1 MNAVWSA
8 TKEIC
13 QVWPLMCPTRD
24 RIWLA
29 LGKDREKYTF
39 WFQAQPWQQKQLCD
53 SIFLSLSSS
62 SQCLL
67 DTSNL
72 IFCGDGF
79 ALESHLP
86 TWKIPAF
93 QKRSC
98 DEPIV
103 EALRSLQLRIQIGK
117 IYAWMRMYT
126 TASSD
131 DSSFS
136 KFVWID
142 KDRES
147 LLWICGLATCVCT
160 ANYATEEMTQVGNL
174 IHESIGPHF
183 LLNRWGSQSKVAGGD
198 NWAKSMENDIGRQ
211 YVSNY
216 CPKSKKLNPWP
227 PKPLNIDIGQSF
239 PTSGSIESFKK
250 SRSTATLLLSIFA
263 NIDKSNVAE

>member
-39 WFQAQPWQQKQLCD
+39 WFQAQPWQQKQLWQY
-53 SIFLSLSSS
+53 FLKPF
-62 SQCLL
+62 LL
-67 DTSNL
+67 LTMASRHEQSH
-72 IFCGDGF
+72 FCGDGF

-86 TWKIPAF
+86 TFKIPAF

-183 LLNRWGSQSKVAGGD
+183 LLNRWGSQSKVSYRRHWTTNMGD
-198 NWAKSMENDIGRQ
+198 AQTTKTR
-211 YVSNY
+211 
-216 CPKSKKLNPWP
+216 
-227 PKPLNIDIGQSF
+227 F
-239 PTSGSIESFKK
+239 
-250 SRSTATLLLSIFA
+250 
-263 NIDKSNVAE
+263 

>member
-1 MNAVWSA
+1 MLFDLQLKKSVRYSLWCVSFFKRIAFGWLWGR
-8 TKEIC
+8 TLFGF
-13 QVWPLMCPTRD
+13 WPSLDNRSS
-24 RIWLA
+24 
-29 LGKDREKYTF
+29 
-39 WFQAQPWQQKQLCD
+39 CD

-72 IFCGDGF
+72 IF
-79 ALESHLP
+79 LPMVSHLKV
-86 TWKIPAF
+86 TFQPAF

-198 NWAKSMENDIGRQ
+198 N
-211 YVSNY
+211 
-216 CPKSKKLNPWP
+216 
-227 PKPLNIDIGQSF
+227 
-239 PTSGSIESFKK
+239 
-250 SRSTATLLLSIFA
+250 
-263 NIDKSNVAE
+263 

>member
-1 MNAVWSA
+1 MLFDLQLKKFVRYGLWCVPP
-8 TKEIC
+8 EIAFGWLWGRTEKSTLFGF
-13 QVWPLMCPTRD
+13 WPSLDNRSS
-24 RIWLA
+24 
-29 LGKDREKYTF
+29 
-39 WFQAQPWQQKQLCD
+39 CD

-72 IFCGDGF
+72 NFCGDGF

-86 TWKIPAF
+86 TFKIPAF

-117 IYAWMRMYT
+117 IYAWMRMYK

-183 LLNRWGSQSKVAGGD
+183 LLNRWGSQSKVSSNMGD
-198 NWAKSMENDIGRQ
+198 AQTTKTR
-211 YVSNY
+211 
-216 CPKSKKLNPWP
+216 
-227 PKPLNIDIGQSF
+227 F
-239 PTSGSIESFKK
+239 
-250 SRSTATLLLSIFA
+250 
-263 NIDKSNVAE
+263 